1 MPAVVNP
8 ADLLRKLAD
17 LQEQKDDEYRFS
29 WRHFGPIMAALFPEG
44 LTLYGARD
52 FGRFAVMTHIV
63 SKLHR
68 YALNFETGG
77 HQDSLKDLAVYA
89 AMLASLDDANKP

>member
-1 MPAVVNP
+1 
-8 ADLLRKLAD
+8 
-17 LQEQKDDEYRFS
+17 
-29 WRHFGPIMAALFPEG
+29 
-44 LTLYGARD
+44 
-52 FGRFAVMTHIV
+52 VMTHIV